1 MKNAVETA
9 FAQIEQ
15 ARFDR
20 IGGQIGLGRLFLSAR
35 FLGALLFGSG
45 YVRLNRKEHMQAS
58 AVAQSE
64 QAVRDFVHRILLY
77 FLAALQA
84 VSTSDAGEE
93 QPQVIEDLGSGGD
106 GRARIASGVLL
117 LDGNGGRD
125 PVDQIDVGLLNPL
138 EKLARIC
145 GQRLDVTALAFGVE
159 RVEGER
165 RFARTGDAG
174 DDGQSVVLDLKIN
187 VLEVMNPGP
196 ANHNAVCRHLPLALQ
211 MDQNPLP
218 NLSIIKRGL

>member
-1 MKNAVETA
+1 
-9 FAQIEQ
+9 
-15 ARFDR
+15 
-20 IGGQIGLGRLFLSAR
+20 
-35 FLGALLFGSG
+35 
-45 YVRLNRKEHMQAS
+45 
-58 AVAQSE
+58 
-64 QAVRDFVHRILLY
+64 VHRIFLY

-84 VSTSDAGEE
+84 VSASDAREE
-93 QPQVIEDLGSGGD
+93 QAQVIEDLGGGGD
-106 GRARIASGVLL
+106 SGARIARRVLL

-125 PVDQIDVGLLNPL
+125 TVDQVDVGLLHPL
-138 EKLARIC
+138 QKLPRIC

-196 ANHNAVCRHLPLALQ
+196 TNNNAVCRHLPLALQ

-218 NLSIIKRGL
+218 NLSIIKRGWLKDGRADGEPGAPPGGSGNALVA